1 VSTPA
6 LMRRRR
12 PGHVW
17 ATVEVSL
24 TALFVLVLVT
34 VAWFNDPHSLG
45 RLGLLIGSW
54 GIASYFVWRSVQARR
69 RGP

>member
-1 VSTPA
+1 MSIPA

-17 ATVEVSL
+17 GAIEGSVV
-24 TALFVLVLVT
+24 AIMALVLVT

-45 RLGLLIGSW
+45 RLGLMIGAWSV
-54 GIASYFVWRSVQARR
+54 ATYVVWRSIRTRR
-69 RGP
+69 RGL